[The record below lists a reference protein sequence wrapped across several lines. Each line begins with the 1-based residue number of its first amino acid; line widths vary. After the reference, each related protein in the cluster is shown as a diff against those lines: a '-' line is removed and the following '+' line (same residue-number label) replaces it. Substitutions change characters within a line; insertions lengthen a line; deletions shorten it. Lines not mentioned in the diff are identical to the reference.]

1 MKKRFLIVL
10 CLLLLLAGCA
20 KAPAEPAVTATTAP
34 TVPTT
39 EATKP
44 TKLEPT
50 EVTLPWDFPE
60 VEPMTY
66 EEYFSEKRE
75 VTENYCED
83 ADRLFLVENDIKTVY
98 SLRDEH
104 GRLVLRRHPY
114 DDIEK
119 TLEVLC
125 EDEENSQWMIL
136 AKDRAFAVQDD
147 RSIIMLDLR
156 TMEKSVLYT
165 QEDGIV
171 LLDMLYADNR
181 LLFFVA
187 GAPGHYTLYRMYLPE
202 EKLDVMASDITVY
215 YRDFDPF
222 GTTPYDP
229 SAPGQYF
236 TNDLVLMSCTDNQS
250 VCWDTYNPEYWD
262 KVQEYRANY
271 PEDVG
276 GIELFMWLRSD
287 VYEETLL
294 TERNRYCTDG
304 KTITQGHPTDWR
316 APIQEEDLEEIR
328 KLFESS
334 DPWYRYLAGCSFV
347 QFSYLNVSD
356 LFGQGDYPVV
366 PFTEDMREGLEAL
379 DYEDVE
385 NLTLMHVSASEVE
398 QVLKEYLGTT
408 LEKTKGMAEDPDGGY
423 LAVKRDATQDIR
435 LTGGLELYDS
445 VFCVDGTGTSG
456 NEETDFKMYLK
467 REDGKWMVERAYRI
481 NNPE

>member
-1 MKKRFLIVL
+1 MKKRYLIVL

-20 KAPAEPAVTATTAP
+20 KAPAEPAVTATAAP
-34 TVPTT
+34 TVPAT
-39 EATKP
+39 ETTKP
-44 TKLEPT
+44 TKPEPT

-83 ADRLFLVENDIKTVY
+83 ADRLYLAEDSTPPVY

-104 GRLVLRRHPY
+104 GKLVLREDSY
-114 DDIEK
+114 TGKK
-119 TLEVLC
+119 TIATLC
-125 EDEENSQWMIL
+125 ENEENNRWMIL

-187 GAPGHYTLYRMYLPE
+187 GAPGHYSLYRMYLPE

-229 SAPGQYF
+229 STPGQYP

-271 PEDVG
+271 PEDLR

-287 VYEETLL
+287 VYDKTLL
-294 TERNRYCTDG
+294 TKRNRYCTDG

-334 DPWYRYLAGCSFV
+334 DPWYRYLAGCPFI
-347 QFSYLNVSD
+347 QFDMLNVSD

-366 PFTEDMREGLEAL
+366 PFMEDMRAGLEAL
-379 DYEDVE
+379 GYEDVE
-385 NLTLMHVSASEVE
+385 NLTLMHVSAEEVE
-398 QVLKEYLGTT
+398 QVLKEYIGIT
-408 LEKTKGMAEDPDGGY
+408 LEKTRGMAEDPDGGY
-423 LAVKRDATQDIR
+423 LAVKRDAMQDIH
-435 LTGGLELYDS
+435 LTGGLELYDR

-456 NEETDFKMYLK
+456 NEEINFQMFLK
-467 REDGKWMVERAYRI
+467 KENGKWMVERI
-481 NNPE
+481 NGAK

>member
-1 MKKRFLIVL
+1 MKKELFAAM
-10 CLLLLLAGCA
+10 LAGSILFSGCA

-39 EATKP
+39 EAAKP
-44 TKLEPT
+44 TKPEPT

-83 ADRLFLVENDIKTVY
+83 ADRLYLAEDSTPPVY
-98 SLRDEH
+98 FLRDEH
-104 GRLVLRRHPY
+104 GKLVLREDSY
-114 DDIEK
+114 TGKK
-119 TLEVLC
+119 TLAVLC
-125 EDEENSQWMIL
+125 ENEENSRWMIL
-136 AKDRAFAVQDD
+136 AKDRAFAVQND

-202 EKLDVMASDITVY
+202 EKLDVMASNITVY

-229 SAPGQYF
+229 STPGQYP

-271 PEDVG
+271 PEDLG
-276 GIELFMWLRSD
+276 GIELFMELRSD

-294 TERNRYCTDG
+294 TARNRYCTDG
-304 KTITQGHPTDWR
+304 KTITRGHPTDWR

-328 KLFESS
+328 QLFESS
-334 DPWYRYLAGCSFV
+334 DPWYRYLAGCPFI
-347 QFSYLNVSD
+347 QFDMLNVSD
-356 LFGQGDYPVV
+356 LFGQGDYPIV
-366 PFTEDMREGLEAL
+366 PFTEDMRAGLETL
-379 DYEDVE
+379 GYEDVE
-385 NLTLMHVSASEVE
+385 NLTLMHVSAEDVA
-398 QVLKEYLGTT
+398 QVLKEYIGIT
-408 LEKTKGMAEDPDGGY
+408 LEKTRGMAEDPDGGY
-423 LAVKRDATQDIR
+423 LAVKRDAMQDIR
-435 LTGGLELYDS
+435 LTGGLELYDR

-456 NEETDFKMYLK
+456 DEEINFQMFLK
-467 REDGKWMVERAYRI
+467 KENGKWMVERI
-481 NNPE
+481 NGAK

>member
-1 MKKRFLIVL
+1 MKKRYLIAL

-34 TVPTT
+34 TVPAT
-39 EATKP
+39 ETTKP
-44 TKLEPT
+44 TKPEPT

-83 ADRLFLVENDIKTVY
+83 ADRLYLAEDSTPPVY

-104 GRLVLRRHPY
+104 GKLVLREDSY
-114 DDIEK
+114 TGKK
-119 TLEVLC
+119 TIATLC
-125 EDEENSQWMIL
+125 KNEENNRWMIL

-187 GAPGHYTLYRMYLPE
+187 GAPGHYSLYRMYLPE

-229 SAPGQYF
+229 STPGQYS

-271 PEDVG
+271 PEDLG

-287 VYEETLL
+287 VYDKTLL
-294 TERNRYCTDG
+294 TKRNRYCTDG

-366 PFTEDMREGLEAL
+366 AFTEDMRAGLEAL
-379 DYEDVE
+379 GYKDVE
-385 NLTLMHVSASEVE
+385 NLTLMHVSAEEVE
-398 QVLKEYLGTT
+398 QVLKEYMGIT
-408 LEKTKGMAEDPDGGY
+408 LEDTMGMAEDPNGGY
-423 LAVKRDATQDIR
+423 LAVKRNSCWNFH
-435 LTGGLELYDS
+435 LTDGKVYYDS
-445 VFCVDGTGTSG
+445 SRLYVTGTVQSNEGTLTVHMNLKKVDDTWLVTSG
-456 NEETDFKMYLK
+456 FCY
-467 REDGKWMVERAYRI
+467 
-481 NNPE
+481 

>member
-1 MKKRFLIVL
+1 MKKRYLVTL

-44 TKLEPT
+44 TKPEPT

-83 ADRLFLVENDIKTVY
+83 ADRLYLAEDSTPPVY

-104 GRLVLRRHPY
+104 GKLVLREDSY
-114 DDIEK
+114 TGKK
-119 TLEVLC
+119 TIATLC
-125 EDEENSQWMIL
+125 ENEENNRWMIL

-165 QEDGIV
+165 QEYGIV

-187 GAPGHYTLYRMYLPE
+187 GAPGHYSLYRMYLPE
-202 EKLDVMASDITVY
+202 EKLDVMASDIIVY

-229 SAPGQYF
+229 STPGQYP

-271 PEDVG
+271 PEDLR

-287 VYEETLL
+287 VYDKTLL
-294 TERNRYCTDG
+294 TKRNRYCTDG

-328 KLFESS
+328 QLFESS
-334 DPWYRYLAGCSFV
+334 NPWYRYLAGCPFI
-347 QFSYLNVSD
+347 QFDMLNVSD

-379 DYEDVE
+379 GYEDVE
-385 NLTLMHVSASEVE
+385 NLTLMHVSAEEVE
-398 QVLKEYLGTT
+398 QVLKEYIGIT
-408 LEKTKGMAEDPDGGY
+408 LEKTRGMAEDPNGGY
-423 LAVKRDATQDIR
+423 LAVKRDAMQDIR
-435 LTGGLELYDS
+435 LTGGLELYDR

-456 NEETDFKMYLK
+456 DEEINFQMFLK
-467 REDGKWMVERAYRI
+467 KENGKWMVERITR
-481 NNPE
+481 PK

>member
-1 MKKRFLIVL
+1 MKKELFAAVL
-10 CLLLLLAGCA
+10 AGSILFTGCA

-39 EATKP
+39 EAAKP
-44 TKLEPT
+44 TKPEPT

-83 ADRLFLVENDIKTVY
+83 ADRLYLAEDSTPPVY

-104 GRLVLRRHPY
+104 GKLVLREDSY
-114 DDIEK
+114 TGKK
-119 TLEVLC
+119 TIATLC
-125 EDEENSQWMIL
+125 ENEENNRWMIL

-187 GAPGHYTLYRMYLPE
+187 GAPGHYSLYRMYLPE

-229 SAPGQYF
+229 STPGQYP

-271 PEDVG
+271 PEDLG
-276 GIELFMWLRSD
+276 GIELLMWLWRD
-287 VYEETLL
+287 VYDKTLL

-316 APIQEEDLEEIR
+316 APIQAEDLTEI
-328 KLFESS
+328 KQLFESS
-334 DPWYRYLAGCSFV
+334 DPWYRYLAGCPFI
-347 QFSYLNVSD
+347 QFDMLNVSD

-366 PFTEDMREGLEAL
+366 PFTENMREGLEAL

-385 NLTLMHVSASEVE
+385 NLTLMHVSAEEVE
-398 QVLKEYLGTT
+398 QVLKEYIGIT
-408 LEKTKGMAEDPDGGY
+408 LEKTRGMAEDPDGGY
-423 LAVKRDATQDIR
+423 LAVKRDAMQDIR
-435 LTGGLELYDS
+435 LTGGLELYDR

-456 NEETDFKMYLK
+456 DEEINFRMYLK
-467 REDGKWMVERAYRI
+467 KENGKWMVERI
-481 NNPE
+481 NGAK

>member
-1 MKKRFLIVL
+1 MKKRYLVTL
-10 CLLLLLAGCA
+10 CLLLLLPGCA

-34 TVPTT
+34 TIPTT
-39 EATKP
+39 EAAKP
-44 TKLEPT
+44 TKPEPT

-83 ADRLFLVENDIKTVY
+83 ADRLYLAEDSTPPVY

-104 GRLVLRRHPY
+104 GKLVLREDSY
-114 DDIEK
+114 TGKK
-119 TLEVLC
+119 TIATLC
-125 EDEENSQWMIL
+125 ENEENNRWMIL

-171 LLDMLYADNR
+171 LWDMLYADNR

-187 GAPGHYTLYRMYLPE
+187 GAPGHYSLYRMYLPE

-229 SAPGQYF
+229 STPGQYP

-271 PEDVG
+271 PEDLR

-287 VYEETLL
+287 VYDETLL

-304 KTITQGHPTDWR
+304 KTISQGHPTDWR

-328 KLFESS
+328 QLFESS
-334 DPWYRYLAGCSFV
+334 DPWYRYLAGCPFI
-347 QFSYLNVSD
+347 QFDMLNVSD

-366 PFTEDMREGLEAL
+366 PFTEDMRAGLEAL
-379 DYEDVE
+379 GYEDVE
-385 NLTLMHVSASEVE
+385 NLTLMHVSAEEVD
-398 QVLKEYLGTT
+398 QVLKEYMGVT
-408 LEKTKGMAEDPDGGY
+408 LEDTMGMAEDPNGGY
-423 LAVKRDATQDIR
+423 LAVKRGGCWNFH
-435 LTGGLELYDS
+435 LTGGSVFYDS
-445 VFCVDGTGTSG
+445 SRLYVTGTVESNEGTLTVHMNLKKVDGTWLVRSG
-456 NEETDFKMYLK
+456 FCY
-467 REDGKWMVERAYRI
+467 
-481 NNPE
+481 

>member
-1 MKKRFLIVL
+1 MKKRYLVTL

-34 TVPTT
+34 TVPAT
-39 EATKP
+39 ETTKP
-44 TKLEPT
+44 TEPET
-50 EVTLPWDFPE
+50 PEVTLPWDFPE

-83 ADRLFLVENDIKTVY
+83 ADRLYLAEDSTPPVY

-104 GRLVLRRHPY
+104 GKLVLREDSY
-114 DDIEK
+114 TGKK
-119 TLEVLC
+119 TIATLC
-125 EDEENSQWMIL
+125 ENEENNRWMIL

-187 GAPGHYTLYRMYLPE
+187 GAPGHYSLYRMYLPE

-229 SAPGQYF
+229 STPGQYP

-271 PEDVG
+271 PEDLG

-287 VYEETLL
+287 VYDETLL

-316 APIQEEDLEEIR
+316 APIQAEDLTEI
-328 KLFESS
+328 KQLFESS
-334 DPWYRYLAGCSFV
+334 DPWYRYLAGCPFI
-347 QFSYLNVSD
+347 QFDMLNVSD

-366 PFTEDMREGLEAL
+366 PFTEDMRAGLEAL
-379 DYEDVE
+379 GYEDVE
-385 NLTLMHVSASEVE
+385 NLTLMHVSAEEVE
-398 QVLKEYLGTT
+398 QVLKEYIGIT
-408 LEKTKGMAEDPDGGY
+408 LEKTRGMAEDPDGGY
-423 LAVKRDATQDIR
+423 LAVKRDAMQDIR
-435 LTGGLELYDS
+435 LTGGLELYDR

-456 NEETDFKMYLK
+456 NEEINFQMFLK
-467 REDGKWMVERAYRI
+467 KENGKWMVERI
-481 NNPE
+481 NGAK

>member
-1 MKKRFLIVL
+1 MKKRYLVTL

-34 TVPTT
+34 TVPAT
-39 EATKP
+39 ETTKP
-44 TKLEPT
+44 TKPEPT

-66 EEYFSEKRE
+66 EEYFSEKRG

-83 ADRLFLVENDIKTVY
+83 ADRLYLAEDSTPPVY

-104 GRLVLRRHPY
+104 GKLVLREDSY
-114 DDIEK
+114 TGKK
-119 TLEVLC
+119 TIATLC
-125 EDEENSQWMIL
+125 ENEENNRWMIL

-165 QEDGIV
+165 QKDGIV

-187 GAPGHYTLYRMYLPE
+187 GAPGHYSLYRMYLPE

-229 SAPGQYF
+229 STPGQYP

-271 PEDVG
+271 PEDLG
-276 GIELFMWLRSD
+276 GIELFMELRSD

-294 TERNRYCTDG
+294 TARNRYCTDG

-328 KLFESS
+328 QLFESS
-334 DPWYRYLAGCSFV
+334 NPWYRYLAGCPFI
-347 QFSYLNVSD
+347 QFDMLNVSD

-379 DYEDVE
+379 GYEDVE
-385 NLTLMHVSASEVE
+385 NLTLMHVSAEEVE
-398 QVLKEYLGTT
+398 QVLKEYIGIT

-423 LAVKRDATQDIR
+423 LAVKRDATQDIH

-456 NEETDFKMYLK
+456 DEEINFQMFLK
-467 REDGKWMVERAYRI
+467 KENGKWMVERI
-481 NNPE
+481 NGAK

>member
-1 MKKRFLIVL
+1 MKKRYLIVL

-34 TVPTT
+34 TVPAT
-39 EATKP
+39 ETTKP
-44 TKLEPT
+44 TKPETP

-83 ADRLFLVENDIKTVY
+83 ADRLYLAEDSTPPVY

-104 GRLVLRRHPY
+104 GKLVLREDSY
-114 DDIEK
+114 TGKK
-119 TLEVLC
+119 TIATLC
-125 EDEENSQWMIL
+125 ENEENNRWMIL

-171 LLDMLYADNR
+171 LWDMLYADNR

-187 GAPGHYTLYRMYLPE
+187 GAPGHYSLYRMYLPE

-229 SAPGQYF
+229 STPGQYP

-271 PEDVG
+271 PEDLG
-276 GIELFMWLRSD
+276 GIELLMWLWRD
-287 VYEETLL
+287 VYDKTLL
-294 TERNRYCTDG
+294 TERNCYCTDG

-316 APIQEEDLEEIR
+316 APIQAEDLTEI
-328 KLFESS
+328 KQLFESS
-334 DPWYRYLAGCSFV
+334 DPWYRYLAGCRFGE
-347 QFSYLNVSD
+347 FGMLNVSD

-366 PFTEDMREGLEAL
+366 PFTEDMRAGLEAL
-379 DYEDVE
+379 GYEDVE
-385 NLTLMHVSASEVE
+385 NLTLMNIPASEVE
-398 QVLKEYLGTT
+398 RVLKEYLGTT
-408 LEKTKGMAEDPDGGY
+408 LEETRGMAEDPDGGY
-423 LAVKRDATQDIR
+423 LAVKRDAMQDIH
-435 LTGGLELYDS
+435 LTGGLELYDR
-445 VFCVDGTGTSG
+445 VFCVDGTGTSE
-456 NEETDFKMYLK
+456 NEEINFRMYLK
-467 REDGKWMVERAYRI
+467 KENGKWMVERITR
-481 NNPE
+481 PK

>member
-1 MKKRFLIVL
+1 MKKRYLIAL

-20 KAPAEPAVTATTAP
+20 KAPAEPAVTATAAP
-34 TVPTT
+34 TVPAT
-39 EATKP
+39 ETTKP
-44 TKLEPT
+44 TKPEPT

-83 ADRLFLVENDIKTVY
+83 ADRLYLAEDSTPPVY

-104 GRLVLRRHPY
+104 GKLVLREDSY
-114 DDIEK
+114 TGKK
-119 TLEVLC
+119 TIATLC
-125 EDEENSQWMIL
+125 ENEENNRWMIL

-229 SAPGQYF
+229 STPGQYP

-271 PEDVG
+271 PEDLG
-276 GIELFMWLRSD
+276 GIELLMWLWRD
-287 VYEETLL
+287 VYDKTLL
-294 TERNRYCTDG
+294 TERNCYCTDG

-328 KLFESS
+328 QLFESS
-334 DPWYRYLAGCSFV
+334 DPWYRYLAGCPFI
-347 QFSYLNVSD
+347 QFDMLNVSD

-366 PFTEDMREGLEAL
+366 PFTEDMRAGLEAL
-379 DYEDVE
+379 GYEDVE
-385 NLTLMHVSASEVE
+385 NLTLMHVSAEEVE
-398 QVLKEYLGTT
+398 QVLKEYIGIT
-408 LEKTKGMAEDPDGGY
+408 LEKTRGMAEDPDGGY
-423 LAVKRDATQDIR
+423 LAVKRDAMQDIR
-435 LTGGLELYDS
+435 LTGGLELYDR

-456 NEETDFKMYLK
+456 DEEINFQMFLK
-467 REDGKWMVERAYRI
+467 KENGKWMVERI
-481 NNPE
+481 NGAK

>member
-1 MKKRFLIVL
+1 MKKRYLIVL
-10 CLLLLLAGCA
+10 CLLLLLPGCA

-34 TVPTT
+34 TIPTT

-44 TKLEPT
+44 TKPETT

-83 ADRLFLVENDIKTVY
+83 ADRLYLAEDSTPPVY

-104 GRLVLRRHPY
+104 GKLVLREDSY
-114 DDIEK
+114 TGKK
-119 TLEVLC
+119 TIATLC
-125 EDEENSQWMIL
+125 ENEENNRWMIL

-187 GAPGHYTLYRMYLPE
+187 GAPGHYSLYRMYLPE

-229 SAPGQYF
+229 STPGQYP

-271 PEDVG
+271 PEDLR

-287 VYEETLL
+287 VYDKTLL
-294 TERNRYCTDG
+294 TKRNRYCTDG

-334 DPWYRYLAGCSFV
+334 DPWYRYLAGCPFI
-347 QFSYLNVSD
+347 QFDMLNVSD

-366 PFTEDMREGLEAL
+366 PFMEDMRAGLEAL
-379 DYEDVE
+379 GYEDVE
-385 NLTLMHVSASEVE
+385 NLTLMHVSAEEVE
-398 QVLKEYLGTT
+398 QVLKEYIGIT
-408 LEKTKGMAEDPDGGY
+408 LEKTRGMAEDHDGGY
-423 LAVKRDATQDIR
+423 LAVKRDAMQDIR
-435 LTGGLELYDS
+435 LTGGLELYDR
-445 VFCVDGTGTSG
+445 VFCVDGTGTSE
-456 NEETDFKMYLK
+456 NEEINFRMYLK
-467 REDGKWMVERAYRI
+467 KENGKWMVERI
-481 NNPE
+481 NGAK

>member
-1 MKKRFLIVL
+1 
-10 CLLLLLAGCA
+10 
-20 KAPAEPAVTATTAP
+20 
-34 TVPTT
+34 
-39 EATKP
+39 
-44 TKLEPT
+44 
-50 EVTLPWDFPE
+50 
-60 VEPMTY
+60 
-66 EEYFSEKRE
+66 
-75 VTENYCED
+75 
-83 ADRLFLVENDIKTVY
+83 
-98 SLRDEH
+98 
-104 GRLVLRRHPY
+104 
-114 DDIEK
+114 
-119 TLEVLC
+119 
-125 EDEENSQWMIL
+125 MIL

-187 GAPGHYTLYRMYLPE
+187 GAPGHYSLYRMYLPE

-229 SAPGQYF
+229 STPGQYP

-271 PEDVG
+271 PEDLR

-287 VYEETLL
+287 VYDKTLL
-294 TERNRYCTDG
+294 TKRNRYCTDG

-334 DPWYRYLAGCSFV
+334 DPWYRYLAGCPFI
-347 QFSYLNVSD
+347 QFDMLNVSD

-366 PFTEDMREGLEAL
+366 PFLDDMRAGLEARGYVVGVKL
-379 DYEDVE
+379 P
-385 NLTLMHVSASEVE
+385 LMHVSA
-398 QVLKEYLGTT
+398 
-408 LEKTKGMAEDPDGGY
+408 
-423 LAVKRDATQDIR
+423 
-435 LTGGLELYDS
+435 
-445 VFCVDGTGTSG
+445 
-456 NEETDFKMYLK
+456 
-467 REDGKWMVERAYRI
+467 
-481 NNPE
+481 

>member
-1 MKKRFLIVL
+1 MKKRYLVTL

-34 TVPTT
+34 TVPAT
-39 EATKP
+39 ETTKP
-44 TKLEPT
+44 TKPETP

-83 ADRLFLVENDIKTVY
+83 ADRLYLAEDSTPPVY

-104 GRLVLRRHPY
+104 GKLVLREDSY
-114 DDIEK
+114 TGKK
-119 TLEVLC
+119 TIATLC
-125 EDEENSQWMIL
+125 ENEENNRWMIL

-187 GAPGHYTLYRMYLPE
+187 GAPGHYSLYRMYLPE

-229 SAPGQYF
+229 STPGQYP

-271 PEDVG
+271 PEDLG
-276 GIELFMWLRSD
+276 GIELLMWLQRD
-287 VYEETLL
+287 VYDETLL

-304 KTITQGHPTDWR
+304 KAITQGHPTDWR

-328 KLFESS
+328 QLFESS
-334 DPWYRYLAGCSFV
+334 DPWYRYLAGCPFI
-347 QFSYLNVSD
+347 QFDMLNVSD

-366 PFTEDMREGLEAL
+366 PFTEDMRAGLEAL
-379 DYEDVE
+379 GYEDVE
-385 NLTLMHVSASEVE
+385 NLTLMHVSAEEVE
-398 QVLKEYLGTT
+398 QVLKEYIGIT
-408 LEKTKGMAEDPDGGY
+408 LEKTRGMAEDPDGGY
-423 LAVKRDATQDIR
+423 LAVKRDAMQDIR
-435 LTGGLELYDS
+435 LTGGLELYDR

-456 NEETDFKMYLK
+456 NEEINFQMFLK
-467 REDGKWMVERAYRI
+467 KENGKWMVERI
-481 NNPE
+481 NGAK